1 MLWDH
6 SRLYLVMESLDRD
19 LREHLD
25 VSPGARDPPAV
36 KSAMYQ
42 VLQGVAYAHAHRV
55 IHRDLKPQVRAALR
69 CAALRCVGSGCG
81 GRGMVR
87 ARPPPPAC
95 AGLIL
100 GLPVPGLWPLASS
113 GYLPRY
119 PAPAFPL
126 DSSLLLPPHPLPS
139 IPLPYHHPP
148 PPTYP
153 EHPCRP
159 QVGLSQGR

>member
-69 CAALRCVGSGCG
+69 CAAWGAGAAAAAWS
-81 GRGMVR
+81 VR
-87 ARPPPPAC
+87 AR
-95 AGLIL
+95 LL
-100 GLPVPGLWPLASS
+100 QLA
-113 GYLPRY
+113 L
-119 PAPAFPL
+119 
-126 DSSLLLPPHPLPS
+126 
-139 IPLPYHHPP
+139 
-148 PPTYP
+148 
-153 EHPCRP
+153 
-159 QVGLSQGR
+159 V